1 MFYQSPARI
10 VECVS
15 EYIFLISRNKE
26 EKKKK
31 KKLQKKTKEEKRMSP
46 ENLLKKIL
54 QLPR

>member
-15 EYIFLISRNKE
+15 EYIFLISRNE

-31 KKLQKKTKEEKRMSP
+31 KKKKKKK
-46 ENLLKKIL
+46 LKKKATKKN
-54 QLPR
+54 